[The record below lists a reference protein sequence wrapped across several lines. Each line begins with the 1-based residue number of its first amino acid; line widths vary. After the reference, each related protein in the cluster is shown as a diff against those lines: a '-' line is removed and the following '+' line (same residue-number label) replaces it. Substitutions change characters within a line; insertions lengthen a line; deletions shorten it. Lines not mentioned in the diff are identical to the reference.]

1 MTGFSLRSKDTRKP
15 GVGKP
20 YTLGTHFGGSTSGGP
35 YSAGNPGAA
44 GNASGTMRDYWQRSY
59 DGQYLA
65 DYDSGVSLGADDI
78 KLDNSDGLNILRAV
92 PGEQRDLGW
101 QATVDGYR
109 EATLSRG
116 PIEFGPALTNR
127 GGEC

>member
-35 YSAGNPGAA
+35 YSVGNPGAA
-44 GNASGTMRDYWQRSY
+44 GNASVSMREYWQRSY
-59 DGQYLA
+59 SGQYA
-65 DYDSGVSLGADDI
+65 SDYEAGLGLGADDM
-78 KLDNSDGLNILRAV
+78 KFDNTVGLDILRAV
-92 PGEQRDLGW
+92 PGDKRDLAW

-109 EATLSRG
+109 EATLARG

-127 GGEC
+127 KDEC